1 MSSTAPSRSLVSKLK
16 GVFPGWWMIVVGGL
30 QFGWAQA
37 PCQLGIFMKPLQAQF
52 GWTRAQV
59 SVAASLQ
66 RLEGGVE
73 AIPEGLAI
81 DKWGPRAIQLVGV
94 TMLSLAL
101 MGMYFVD
108 SLWMFYV
115 AWVLVATG
123 HNVGYGGCLDKAVA
137 DWYVVRRG
145 LMLSI
150 MRSINN
156 GLTPASLL
164 VVSWLLYT
172 YGWQEAF
179 LVTGVVTLVT
189 GLPLTWYFIKPRR
202 PEYYGWLPD
211 GKRIGEEVATDTEAM
226 IKAGADY
233 TTETTG
239 EVEFTL
245 RQAMRG
251 RTWWVYIVFYTLRTV
266 TQPVITLH
274 LIPHLTDIG
283 IDPIVA
289 AGMLG
294 SMMFMTIP
302 GRLFFG
308 WLSDRIHLTRFK
320 YLIMLGVFLEALS
333 VVIIIQATS
342 LAWLWAFV
350 VVSGI
355 SQGTVPVGGAIMRAR
370 FWGRKGFA
378 TISGVARTIA
388 AVAGVAAPIYAG
400 WVFDS
405 TGSYR
410 GAFILLLIA
419 KLIATAV
426 AFFLNPPKPPEKI
439 GKITEFV

>member
-1 MSSTAPSRSLVSKLK
+1 MSMAAPSTSLVSKVK
-16 GVFPGWWMIVVGGL
+16 RIFPGWWIVVVGGL

-37 PCQLGIFMKPLQAQF
+37 PSQLGIFLKPLQEAF
-52 GWTRAQV
+52 GWSRAQI

-94 TMLSLAL
+94 TGLGLAL
-101 MGMYFVD
+101 LGMYFVD
-108 SLWMFYV
+108 SLWMFYI

-123 HNVGYGGCLDKAVA
+123 HNVGYGGCLDKAVT
-137 DWYVVRRG
+137 DWYVKKRG

-150 MRSINN
+150 MRSINS
-156 GLTPASLL
+156 GLTPIALL

-172 YGWQEAF
+172 YGWREAF
-179 LVTGVVTLVT
+179 LVSGVVTLVT
-189 GLPLTWYFIKPRR
+189 GLPLTWFFIKPRR

-211 GKRIGEEVATDTEAM
+211 GKRIGEEVAKDTEAA
-226 IKAGADY
+226 IKAGVDY

-245 RQAMRG
+245 RQAIRG
-251 RTWWVYIVFYTLRTV
+251 RTWWAYLMFYCLRTL
-266 TQPVITLH
+266 TQPVIRLH
-274 LIPHLTDIG
+274 LIPHLSDVG
-283 IDPIVA
+283 INPIVA

-294 SMMFMTIP
+294 TMTLMQVP

-308 WLSDRIHLTRFK
+308 WLSDRIRITRFK
-320 YLIMLGVFLEALS
+320 YLILLGVLMEALS
-333 VVIIIQATS
+333 VVILIQTTN
-342 LAWLWAFV
+342 LAWVWAFV

-355 SQGTVPVGGAIMRAR
+355 SQGTIPIGGAIMRAR
-370 FWGRKGFA
+370 FWGRKAFA
-378 TISGVARTIA
+378 SISGVARTTG
-388 AVAGVAAPIYAG
+388 AVVGVAAPIYAG
-400 WVFDS
+400 WVYDT

-410 GAFILLLIA
+410 FAFILLFITMLLA
-419 KLIATAV
+419 AALT
-426 AFFLNPPKPPEKI
+426 FFLNPPKPPEKI